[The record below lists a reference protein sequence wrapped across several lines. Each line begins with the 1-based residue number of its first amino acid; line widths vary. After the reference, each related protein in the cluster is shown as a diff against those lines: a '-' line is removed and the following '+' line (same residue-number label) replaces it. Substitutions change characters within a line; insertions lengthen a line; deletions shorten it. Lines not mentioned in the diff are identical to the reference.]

1 MASRHIPKKI
11 GRTTGGVLAVG
22 LSIMAIA
29 GFPARS
35 VCADPATAPAGVA
48 PASASEAVQKLVTLS
63 RQSEQLNEAALGAQA
78 DLDKKLGA
86 QHEAERRLA
95 ADHSAVVY
103 AEDQI
108 KKYQPVVDLVAN
120 STYQGARTGSM
131 FAVLGAEA
139 PQQLLDQMS
148 LLEFLGSRT
157 AHQIKSLDQAT
168 ASVKAAETAA
178 AKSAGKARAVTDQAN
193 AVRTDLRKKQSTL
206 SGSIA
211 QVTQAF
217 AQLSAKDRR
226 AYVGSPF
233 PPGFDVDVMLKSLP
247 KGSSASALAAALTRI
262 GDPYVWGATGPSSF
276 DCSGLVQWAF
286 RQIGKSLPRT
296 SEQQAQAGIPVDE
309 KDLQPGDVVTFYS
322 DVSHVGIYAGNGN
335 IIHASTFG
343 VPVAV
348 APMSSGGPF
357 HNARRY

>member
-1 MASRHIPKKI
+1 
-11 GRTTGGVLAVG
+11 
-22 LSIMAIA
+22 MAIA
-29 GFPARS
+29 GFPSGPAG
-35 VCADPATAPAGVA
+35 ADPAANPVGAVPGT
-48 PASASEAVQKLVTLS
+48 ASEAVQKLVSLS
-63 RQSEQLNEAALGAQA
+63 RQSEKLNETALGAQA
-78 DLDKKLGA
+78 DLDKKLSA

-139 PQQLLDQMS
+139 PQKLLDQMS
-148 LLEFLGSRT
+148 LLDFLGSRT
-157 AHQIKSLDQAT
+157 AYQIHTLDKAT
-168 ASVKAAETAA
+168 ASVKAAEAA
-178 AKSAGKARAVTDQAN
+178 AARSADKARAATDKAN
-193 AVRTDLRKKQSTL
+193 TVRADVRKKQSAL
-206 SGSIA
+206 STSIA

-286 RQIGKSLPRT
+286 RQIGKNLPRT
-296 SEQQAQAGIPVDE
+296 SEAQAQAGIPVDRN
-309 KDLQPGDVVTFYS
+309 DLQPGDVITFYS

-348 APMSSGGPF
+348 TPMSSGGPF